1 MPAYRFLSL
10 EIQDHIAWL
19 RLNRPPLNDLDPEVL
34 DELIAAHHELAAN
47 DDVWMVALGAAG
59 DKFFC
64 NGVSPDFVLER
75 DVDGR
80 ALVFE
85 RLFDLMR
92 VMYAFPKIELC
103 ALRGH
108 AMAGGAVLAILCD
121 FRFMAAGKNRIGFS
135 EVPVGLTVPE
145 FLIRLIEGVVGP
157 QHLVKIAML
166 GTAFRPEEALE
177 IGLVDRVV
185 PADELDQVAQDYL
198 QGLCEL
204 PLESVQDVKASIRAP
219 RMELVRTAS
228 GESLAHLRHFLSGN
242 FDEGLQAVKERRK
255 PKFVNP

>member
-1 MPAYRFLSL
+1 MPSFDHLSL
-10 EIQDHIAWL
+10 EIKDHIAWL
-19 RLNRPPLNDLDPEVL
+19 RLNRPPLNDLNPEVL
-34 DELIAAHHELAAN
+34 DELIAAHNALAED
-47 DDVWMVALGAAG
+47 DDVWMVVLGASG

-103 ALRGH
+103 AIRGH

-121 FRFMAAGKNRIGFS
+121 FRFMAAGKNRLGFS

-145 FLIRLIEGVVGP
+145 FLIRLIEGVTGP
-157 QHLVKIAML
+157 QHLVKVAML
-166 GTAFRPEEALE
+166 GTAFRPEEALA

-185 PADELDQVAQDYL
+185 DAEDLDRVVEDYL
-198 QGLCEL
+198 RGLCEL
-204 PLESVQDVKASIRAP
+204 PLKSMQDVKASIRAP
-219 RMELVRTAS
+219 RLELVRAAS
-228 GESLAHLRHFLSGN
+228 GASPGHLRHFLTGN
-242 FDEGLQAVKERRK
+242 FDEGLRAVQERRR
-255 PKFVNP
+255 PNFANP